1 MSQSL
6 SCVLLHLV
14 FSTKNREPWLDADL
28 RPRVFAY
35 LAETGRSMGCEVYR
49 VNGTA
54 DHIHMAV
61 LLTRSLAISDFV
73 KKVKAVSSVWI
84 KEHGEHHAGFSWQAG
99 YGVFSLGSSQLETLI
114 GYIDGQEEHNRN
126 KGFQEEFRMFLRKY
140 GIDYDERYVWD

>member
-6 SCVLLHLV
+6 SCILLHLV

-35 LAETGRSMGCEVYR
+35 LAETGREMGCEVYR

-61 LLTRSLAISDFV
+61 LLNRTLAHADLV
-73 KKVKAVSSVWI
+73 KKVKATSSVWI
-84 KEHGEHHAGFSWQAG
+84 KEHGNHHAGFSWQAG
-99 YGVFSLGSSQLETLI
+99 YGVFSLGASQLPVLI
-114 GYIDGQEEHNRN
+114 NYIDGQEEHHRE
-126 KGFQEEFRMFLRKY
+126 KGFQEEYRDFLKRY
-140 GIDYDERYVWD
+140 AIEYDERYVWD